1 MSNSTPVQLDEI
13 SERLGYR
20 FVNEA
25 LLTEALTH
33 GSTQKHK
40 GDYQR
45 LEFLGDR
52 VLGLVIAE
60 HLFRTHPTDGEGQ
73 LTHVLSSLVRSEACA
88 DAARDGSVGCVV
100 VTGAGRG
107 FCAGGDLKEGAS
119 AKAMVPPSAE
129 AGSRT
134 EQGFTRLRGFMET
147 ARLLHEMPKPAIAM
161 VNGPVAGAGIGIAGA
176 CDLRFAGRS
185 ATFLTA
191 FDKIGAGGDF
201 GSTWFWTKI
210 VGTGVAREL
219 FLLGEK
225 LSAEEAF
232 AKGLYTRLFDDD
244 ALRAE
249 TLKAAHRLAD
259 GPRMGFRYMKQNL
272 NNAEDWAFE
281 AALDAEALNM
291 GLSTQATALIWREA
305 NKPKG
310 D

>member
-1 MSNSTPVQLDEI
+1 VSDEVLI
-13 SERLGYR
+13 ANEGGVRIITLNRPDRL
-20 FVNEA
+20 N
-25 LLTEALTH
+25 ALT
-33 GSTQKHK
+33 GSIMAPLA
-40 GDYQR
+40 D
-45 LEFLGDR
+45 
-52 VLGLVIAE
+52 
-60 HLFRTHPTDGEGQ
+60 
-73 LTHVLSSLVRSEACA
+73 ACA
-88 DAARDGSVGCVV
+88 DAARDPTVGCLV

-107 FCAGGDLKEGAS
+107 FCAGGDLKDGGAD
-119 AKAMVPPSAE
+119 KAIVPANPDS
-129 AGSRT
+129 GSRS
-134 EQGFTRLRGFMET
+134 EQSFARLRGYMET
-147 ARLLHEMPKPAIAM
+147 SRLLHEMPKPTIAM

-201 GSTWFWTKI
+201 GSTWFWSRI

-225 LSAEEAF
+225 LSGEDAF
-232 AKGLYTRLFDDD
+232 AKGLYTRMFDDEV
-244 ALRAE
+244 LREE

-281 AALDAEALNM
+281 AQLDAEALNM
-291 GLSTQATALIWREA
+291 GLSTQATALIWREK
-305 NKPKG
+305 NKPK